1 MTSMT
6 HPCIEIQTSPLAVAA
21 LPHWFGEVSLVAQY
35 LTHLGVL
42 EALSQR
48 VRLAR
53 GRMGTYEVIDFVA
66 VLLGYALS
74 GERTLQTFYERILPF
89 ACPFMALFGRKLL
102 PHRSSLSRFLAS
114 LDQSTVEALRTLF
127 LEDLVARELGG
138 GEQRG
143 LWDRCGKPWHVFD
156 VDGTRAVA
164 RQRALPRSPDL
175 PVPRRRLEEVCAPGY
190 RGHKRGEV
198 VRTRTVV
205 QEASTHRLL
214 GTFSGAGNGD
224 YRGELSRALGTVRTY
239 LAEQPLAPSRVIVR
253 LDGLYG
259 DGVVVG
265 DVDQQRLGW
274 LTRGRDYG
282 LLDRPPVQA
291 RLALPAQQQ
300 HTQLDS
306 GLTRQLFDCPQVVLT
321 AQGTRSR
328 VVIATHV
335 ATTASPPVGVL
346 RAGLVYELFYT
357 SLPPEAF
364 LPSDVLDLYFGRGG
378 FESSLADEDQEQDA
392 DRWCSGTPWG
402 QEGWQIVAQWVWNL
416 RLELS
421 QRTWPSELR
430 TTQLAEAVTPETS
443 AAVEASPR
451 LPEVHAL
458 EASAP
463 QLVGQ
468 WARAAR
474 PGLFAGHDFTP
485 QANGTLRCP
494 AGQSLWERERRPQAD
509 GSLRIYYAARRGSCR
524 ACALR
529 AQCLGGEPTQVLGR
543 KVSVV
548 VGRTPA
554 PARPPA
560 AALGAPVVV
569 GTQPLLWRD
578 WERRAGRRAWMG
590 WLRSQQVTITRLPS
604 PPPAQSRGSPTLSRA
619 QRAHR
624 RLSWQ
629 ERLSRNAARAQSPQV
644 RIRLCGIP
652 AALAQM
658 VGLAS

>member
-6 HPCIEIQTSPLAVAA
+6 HPSVEIQTSPLAVPA

-53 GRMGTYEVIDFVA
+53 GRMGTYDVIDFVA

-74 GERTLQTFYERILPF
+74 GERTLQAFYERILPF
-89 ACPFMALFGRKLL
+89 AAPFMALFGREQL

-138 GEQRG
+138 GQQRG
-143 LWDRCGKPWHVFD
+143 LWDRCGEQWHVFD

-164 RQRALPRSPDL
+164 RQRALPHSPDL
-175 PVPRRRLEEVCAPGY
+175 PTPKRRLEQVCAPGY
-190 RGHKRGEV
+190 CGHKRGEV

-224 YRGELSRALGTVRTY
+224 YRAELRRALSTLRTY
-239 LAEQPLAPSRVIVR
+239 LAEQPLALNRMLVR

-265 DVDQQRLGW
+265 DVDQQHLGW

-282 LLDRPPVQA
+282 LLGRPAVQA
-291 RLALPAQQQ
+291 RLSLPAQQE

-306 GLTRQLFDCPQVVLT
+306 GLTRQLFDCPQIVLT

-328 VVIATHV
+328 VIIARHV
-335 ATTASPPVGVL
+335 PTTASPPVGVL
-346 RAGLVYELFYT
+346 REGQVYELFYT
-357 SLPPEAF
+357 SLPPAAF

-378 FESSLADEDQEQDA
+378 FESSLADEDQEEDA

-402 QEGWQIVAQWVWNL
+402 QDCWQILAQWVWNL
-416 RLELS
+416 RIELS

-430 TTQLAEAVTPETS
+430 TTQLAEAVTPET
-443 AAVEASPR
+443 AAVEASPTM
-451 LPEVHAL
+451 PEVHAL

-474 PGLFAGHDFTP
+474 PGLFAGRDFTP
-485 QANGTLRCP
+485 QENGTLRCP
-494 AGQSLWERERRPQAD
+494 AGQTLWERERRPQAD
-509 GSLRIYYAARRGSCR
+509 GSLRIYYAARRSSCR

-529 AQCLGGEPTQVLGR
+529 TQCLRGEPTQVLGR

-554 PARPPA
+554 PPSPA
-560 AALGAPVVV
+560 AAELGVPVAV

-624 RLSWQ
+624 RLVWA

-644 RIRLCGIP
+644 RIQLCGIP
-652 AALAQM
+652 AALAQT